1 MPRPHRAA
9 DEQRD
14 PRPRGK
20 PTKKPEAVRIR
31 LLGGFRVSVG
41 ERSIGEAEWRL
52 KKAASL
58 VKLLALEPGHRMHRE
73 RLMDLLW
80 PELDARA
87 AANNLHRTLHFA
99 RRTLEPDLAT
109 ASCYLRL
116 HGDLLALCPN
126 ALLWVDVESFEEAG
140 GRHPWLGTRQHT
152 GRLSICTPESS
163 CPRTV
168 TRAGRRRDGKICG

>member
-168 TRAGRRRDGKICG
+168 TRAGRRRDGKI